1 MTYYNEKLMEL
12 KEKMDRMDRV
22 ESILVQLK
30 KQKKELTD
38 KIEEL
43 RGIKEKE
50 QADVEQLEG
59 RSLAN
64 FFYHVMGKQEERI
77 SKEKEEAYA
86 AAVKYD
92 AAVKEKEMVKADIEK
107 RQEELR
113 SLWGCEREYQALY
126 EEKIQ
131 FIQSSG
137 NEVARELFQ
146 LEKEM
151 VEWENQK
158 REIKEA
164 ILAGKQALNQTES
177 ILETLDRAEN
187 WGTWDLI
194 GGGLVTDMVKHS
206 HLDEAQEM
214 VEQLQV
220 FLRRFQTEMKDIKV
234 QEQLQVNVNGFLW
247 FADYFFDGLFADWAV
262 LKRIENS
269 KEQVLKVK
277 KDIMD
282 ALRHLEGLL
291 LKAEQEYGIRK
302 SKKEDLIWETEVEMP
317 KR

>member
-1 MTYYNEKLMEL
+1 MAT
-12 KEKMDRMDRV
+12 
-22 ESILVQLK
+22 
-30 KQKKELTD
+30 
-38 KIEEL
+38 
-43 RGIKEKE
+43 
-50 QADVEQLEG
+50 
-59 RSLAN
+59 
-64 FFYHVMGKQEERI
+64 ERI

-92 AAVKEKEMVKADIEK
+92 AAVKEMEMVKADIEK

-113 SLWGCEREYQALY
+113 SLWGCERQYQALY

-131 FIQSSG
+131 SIQSSG

-158 REIKEA
+158 REIREA

-177 ILETLDRAEN
+177 ILETLNSAEN

-206 HLDEAQEM
+206 HLDEAQDM

-234 QEQLQVNVNGFLW
+234 QEQLQVNVNGFLR

-262 LKRIENS
+262 LKRIGNS

-282 ALRHLEGLL
+282 ALRYLEKLL